1 MGRRDN
7 RLNNEYMNDWDG
19 DDSDGGGNT
28 TKSTVFSSR
37 EERLFY
43 VYGNINARNCADVA
57 YDISQ
62 TNHEDDEK
70 DKKEKDFKR
79 EPIRIYF
86 NSFGG
91 SVYDMWL
98 LVDTILGSKTPVYTY
113 CTGYAMSAAFIIFLA
128 GHKRY
133 MSPHATLMYHQIYC
147 WRSGKYQDLV
157 DDREQT
163 DHLNEMIE
171 NFVVERCGLTK
182 EDLLNIRERKKD
194 TYFSADEAK
203 KLKIIDS
210 IMGVSSRIGIVH
222 FLHQNSNRRECKI
235 KCVSYR

>member
-1 MGRRDN
+1 MDKRIKMQSGF
-7 RLNNEYMNDWDG
+7 MNDWVG
-19 DDSDGGGNT
+19 DETDSNNNS

-37 EERLFY
+37 EDRLFY
-43 VYGNINARNCADVA
+43 LYGDINARNCADIA

-62 TNHEDDEK
+62 INFEDDEK
-70 DKKEKDFKR
+70 DKKEKDFERK
-79 EPIRIYF
+79 PIKIYF

-98 LVDTILGSKTPVYTY
+98 LVDTILASKTPVYTY
-113 CTGYAMSAAFIIFLA
+113 CTGYAMSAAFIIFIS

-171 NFVVERCGLTK
+171 NFVIERTDLTK
-182 EDLLNIRERKKD
+182 EKLLSIREKKRD
-194 TYFSADEAK
+194 TYFSANEAEE
-203 KLKIIDS
+203 LKIIDS
-210 IMGVSSRIGIVH
+210 VMRFG
-222 FLHQNSNRRECKI
+222 
-235 KCVSYR
+235 